1 MISNLPQE
9 LLTCVQHQDRRY
21 SSLYLCNIAI
31 SDTRRC
37 RPRGYELPRSPR
49 KRGQKGKFRPRH
61 HHGHHLPS
69 SCARLP
75 RNTVRTEP
83 NRLRHE
89 GSSSCMFAQA
99 CVPVYS
105 SYPYQP
111 RLKYT
116 LQHCSV
122 CYVVPSAGSDPCPEE
137 TNQKKKKEKRSLKK
151 RYQAK

>member
-1 MISNLPQE
+1 MKARIRMNP
-9 LLTCVQHQDRRY
+9 TRKVRRR
-21 SSLYLCNIAI
+21 NTGGVEV
-31 SDTRRC
+31 DPC
-37 RPRGYELPRSPR
+37 RDPRARGR
-49 KRGQKGKFRPRH
+49 RGQKGKFRPRH
-61 HHGHHLPS
+61 HHGHRLPS

-75 RNTVRTEP
+75 RNTVCTEP
-83 NRLRHE
+83 NRIRHE

-105 SYPYQP
+105 LYPHQP

-137 TNQKKKKEKRSLKK
+137 TE
-151 RYQAK
+151 A